1 MVSLYIKNELVSG
14 NLYTG
19 FLIINGGLLITSEEP
34 PYTPIGHIHDPKGQ
48 RDPTCACNK
57 LAPG

>member
-14 NLYTG
+14 KLYTG

-34 PYTPIGHIHDPKGQ
+34 PLHTRRSYS
-48 RDPTCACNK
+48 
-57 LAPG
+57 